1 MMIRVSNVAGKSR
14 KEKTDK
20 AIGLGDMVVG
30 KLDKGSVNRLVDSGS
45 QNSVAR

>member
-1 MMIRVSNVAGKSR
+1 MIRVSNVAGKSR

-20 AIGLGDMVVG
+20 TIGLGDMVVG
-30 KLDKGSVNRLVDSGS
+30 KLDEGSVNRLVDSGS

>member
-20 AIGLGDMVVG
+20 DIGLGDMVLG
-30 KLDKGSVNRLVDSGS
+30 KLDEGSVNRLVDSGS